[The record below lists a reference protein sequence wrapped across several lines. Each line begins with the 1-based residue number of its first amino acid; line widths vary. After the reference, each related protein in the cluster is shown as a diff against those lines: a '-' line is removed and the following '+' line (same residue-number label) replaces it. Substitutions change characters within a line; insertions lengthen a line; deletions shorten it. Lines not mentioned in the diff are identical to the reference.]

1 MFDITQD
8 HLIWYHHGEMREWD
22 VFIFTFNKAILEN
35 NFTHGFLFHVA
46 CFCIFS
52 IISLFFFLKKS
63 WTNNESSIISKGQN
77 PKIRISCSAHTSR
90 KPESSLQTFT
100 VTCQQAWMK
109 LPAVRV
115 AVVWHTQITAIYLSL
130 RICEAKTKTRPPAEW
145 SPWNKTAIC
154 CDYEAGALFKD
165 RTCILSTCPGYRVAP
180 VRARGRF

>member
-1 MFDITQD
+1 MRRLYFHIQQGNIGKQL
-8 HLIWYHHGEMREWD
+8 HPWILIPCCLFLY
-22 VFIFTFNKAILEN
+22 FFNY
-35 NFTHGFLFHVA
+35 FP
-46 CFCIFS
+46 
-52 IISLFFFLKKS
+52 FFFLKKS